1 MLSCKFKNICER
13 LHMKKKKKKKK
24 IKKEKT
30 NAGGSF
36 QEL

>member
-13 LHMKKKKKKKK
+13 LHMKKKKKKR
-24 IKKEKT
+24 KKEKT
-30 NAGGSF
+30 NAGSSF